1 MRKNQNQQQ
10 NQQQNQRQQQQNQ
23 QNQNPNAMQ
32 EEFGNETDVNEVKK
46 QVQQA
51 EMNKKK
57 ASGPIANNYENGSR

>member
-10 NQQQNQRQQQQNQ
+10 NQRQQQQNQQNQ

-32 EEFGNETDVNEVKK
+32 EEFGNETDVNEVRK

-57 ASGPIANNYENGSR
+57 ASGPIVNNYENGSR

>member
-1 MRKNQNQQQ
+1 MRKNQ

-23 QNQNPNAMQ
+23 QYQNPNAMQ
-32 EEFGNETDVNEVKK
+32 EEFGNETDVNEVKQ